1 MIIISARKFRDSQN
15 EILKKA
21 LSEEV
26 ILTTLHFGNF
36 RLVPIVENKTEESEA
51 EPVKKKTRTSG
62 SKGKAIVHQ
71 QPPISG
77 KALESMVDTGNLAAA
92 ESLTAAGSQAAA
104 AKGTTAAKKSAVRD
118 ENNLLFPD
126 LFASIE
132 TEPNPDRDAISGSAS
147 ESPDPK
153 IKARSRKSDPS
164 RRRGKALPS
173 SFGASRSDTD
183 TPVMSNIPQWA
194 SGSDAASVSRKPE
207 APALAELVVDPDASS
222 PTAVSGANGHPAS
235 EANHAAAAASA
246 HSQAASASEAH
257 PAAAVASAHSQADS
271 ASEAHH
277 AYADAPGFE
286 GGEGDYSDRFDDN
299 GNPRLVSAGKHAR
312 DTREDPMSEEER
324 VAAFERLRERARQ
337 VRAGASQKSA
347 ASESPAASAAHPE
360 HSAARPAAA
369 RLPEATESSAHP
381 ENLTSDG
388 EPKATAPAE
397 PKASEANVY
406 VDPSL
411 MSLDEYYKQ
420 AGIELEP
427 QKKGGFFSKIFGK
440 K

>member
-77 KALESMVDTGNLAAA
+77 SDPESIVDTGNLAAA
-92 ESLTAAGSQAAA
+92 GSLAAAGIQAAAGSQAAA

-147 ESPDPK
+147 ENPDRK

-194 SGSDAASVSRKPE
+194 SGSDAVSVSGKPE

-235 EANHAAAAASA
+235 EAHPAAAAASA
-246 HSQAASASEAH
+246 HSQAA
-257 PAAAVASAHSQADS
+257 S

-337 VRAGASQKSA
+337 VREGAPQKS
-347 ASESPAASAAHPE
+347 SA
-360 HSAARPAAA
+360 R
-369 RLPEATESSAHP
+369 P
-381 ENLTSDG
+381 ENLNPDG

>member
-77 KALESMVDTGNLAAA
+77 TALESMVDAGNLA
-92 ESLTAAGSQAAA
+92 AAGSQAAA
-104 AKGTTAAKKSAVRD
+104 AKGTTSAKKSAVRD

-147 ESPDPK
+147 ENPDHK

-194 SGSDAASVSRKPE
+194 SGSDAVSVSGKPE

-235 EANHAAAAASA
+235 EAHHAAAAASA
-246 HSQAASASEAH
+246 HSQAASAA
-257 PAAAVASAHSQADS
+257 
-271 ASEAHH
+271 EAHH

-337 VRAGASQKSA
+337 VREGAPQKS
-347 ASESPAASAAHPE
+347 SA
-360 HSAARPAAA
+360 R
-369 RLPEATESSAHP
+369 P
-381 ENLTSDG
+381 ENLKPDG
-388 EPKATAPAE
+388 EPKAAAPTDSKATAPAE

>member
-77 KALESMVDTGNLAAA
+77 TDPESIVDTGNLA
-92 ESLTAAGSQAAA
+92 AAGSQAAA

-147 ESPDPK
+147 ENPDHK

-194 SGSDAASVSRKPE
+194 SGSDAVSVSGKPE

-235 EANHAAAAASA
+235 EAHHAAAAASA
-246 HSQAASASEAH
+246 HSQAASAAEAH

-337 VRAGASQKSA
+337 VREGAPQKS
-347 ASESPAASAAHPE
+347 SA
-360 HSAARPAAA
+360 R
-369 RLPEATESSAHP
+369 P
-381 ENLTSDG
+381 ENLKPDG

>member
-77 KALESMVDTGNLAAA
+77 KDPESIVDTGNLAAAGSQAAA

-104 AKGTTAAKKSAVRD
+104 AKGTTSAKKSAVRD

-235 EANHAAAAASA
+235 EAHHAAAAASA

-257 PAAAVASAHSQADS
+257 
-271 ASEAHH
+271 H
-277 AYADAPGFE
+277 AYADAPDFE

-337 VRAGASQKSA
+337 VREGASQKSS
-347 ASESPAASAAHPE
+347 ASENPAASAAHPE

-369 RLPEATESSAHP
+369 RLPEATESAARP
-381 ENLTSDG
+381 ENLNPDG

>member
-235 EANHAAAAASA
+235 EAHHAAAAASA
-246 HSQAASASEAH
+246 HSQAA
-257 PAAAVASAHSQADS
+257 S

>member
-77 KALESMVDTGNLAAA
+77 TDPESIVDTGNLAAAGSLAAA
-92 ESLTAAGSQAAA
+92 ESLTAAGSQAAV
-104 AKGTTAAKKSAVRD
+104 AKGTTSAKKSAVRD

-126 LFASIE
+126 LFSSIE
-132 TEPNPDRDAISGSAS
+132 TEPNPDRDAMSGSAS
-147 ESPDPK
+147 ENPDRK

-235 EANHAAAAASA
+235 EAHHAAAAAAA
-246 HSQAASASEAH
+246 HPQAA
-257 PAAAVASAHSQADS
+257 S

-337 VRAGASQKSA
+337 VREGAPQKSS

-360 HSAARPAAA
+360 HSAARP
-369 RLPEATESSAHP
+369 
-381 ENLTSDG
+381 ENLKPDG
-388 EPKATAPAE
+388 EPKTTAPAE

>member
-36 RLVPIVENKTEESEA
+36 RLVPIAENKIDDSET
-51 EPVKKKTRTSG
+51 EPVRKKSRTEKSKVIVSMQDQPSVSG
-62 SKGKAIVHQ
+62 PA
-71 QPPISG
+71 PESG
-77 KALESMVDTGNLAAA
+77 TAADNLAVAAMGKNDASAKYPAPVSPAASAKDTAA
-92 ESLTAAGSQAAA
+92 ERSAAVSKA
-104 AKGTTAAKKSAVRD
+104 SASRNAD
-118 ENNLLFPD
+118 NLLFPD
-126 LFASIE
+126 LFTSIE
-132 TEPNPDRDAISGSAS
+132 FEPKPEPESLSAS
-147 ESPDPK
+147 APETPELKP
-153 IKARSRKSDPS
+153 KARSRKTSDPS

-173 SFGASRSDTD
+173 SVSGTGPDSGTQ
-183 TPVMSNIPQWA
+183 VMSNIPQWA

-235 EANHAAAAASA
+235 EAHHAAAAASA

-257 PAAAVASAHSQADS
+257 
-271 ASEAHH
+271 H
-277 AYADAPGFE
+277 AYADAPDFE

-337 VRAGASQKSA
+337 VREGAPQKS
-347 ASESPAASAAHPE
+347 SA
-360 HSAARPAAA
+360 R
-369 RLPEATESSAHP
+369 P
-381 ENLTSDG
+381 ENLNPDG

>member
-77 KALESMVDTGNLAAA
+77 TALESMVDAGNLA
-92 ESLTAAGSQAAA
+92 AAGSQAAA
-104 AKGTTAAKKSAVRD
+104 AKGTTSAKKSAVRD
-118 ENNLLFPD
+118 ENNILFPD

-147 ESPDPK
+147 ENPDRK

-207 APALAELVVDPDASS
+207 APALAELVVDPQLLFPAPMAIPPPKPTMPLLPLLPIRKPPLPPKHITPTLMPRVSKAGRETI
-222 PTAVSGANGHPAS
+222 PTASMTTAIRAWCQQAS
-235 EANHAAAAASA
+235 TRAT
-246 HSQAASASEAH
+246 
-257 PAAAVASAHSQADS
+257 
-271 ASEAHH
+271 
-277 AYADAPGFE
+277 
-286 GGEGDYSDRFDDN
+286 
-299 GNPRLVSAGKHAR
+299 HAR
-312 DTREDPMSEEER
+312 TR
-324 VAAFERLRERARQ
+324 
-337 VRAGASQKSA
+337 
-347 ASESPAASAAHPE
+347 
-360 HSAARPAAA
+360 
-369 RLPEATESSAHP
+369 
-381 ENLTSDG
+381 
-388 EPKATAPAE
+388 
-397 PKASEANVY
+397 
-406 VDPSL
+406 
-411 MSLDEYYKQ
+411 
-420 AGIELEP
+420 
-427 QKKGGFFSKIFGK
+427 
-440 K
+440 

>member
-104 AKGTTAAKKSAVRD
+104 VKGTTAAKKSAVRD

-132 TEPNPDRDAISGSAS
+132 TEPNPDRDAMSGSAS
-147 ESPDPK
+147 ENPDPK

-173 SFGASRSDTD
+173 SFDASRSDTD

-194 SGSDAASVSRKPE
+194 SGSDAVSVSRKPE

-235 EANHAAAAASA
+235 EANHAAAAAAA
-246 HSQAASASEAH
+246 HPQAA
-257 PAAAVASAHSQADS
+257 S

-277 AYADAPGFE
+277 AYADAPSFE

-337 VRAGASQKSA
+337 VRAGAPQKSA
-347 ASESPAASAAHPE
+347 A
-360 HSAARPAAA
+360 R
-369 RLPEATESSAHP
+369 P
-381 ENLTSDG
+381 ENLNPDG
-388 EPKATAPAE
+388 EPKATAPAEPKATTPAE

>member
-77 KALESMVDTGNLAAA
+77 TALESMVDAGNLA
-92 ESLTAAGSQAAA
+92 AAGSQAAA

-147 ESPDPK
+147 ENPDRK

-235 EANHAAAAASA
+235 EAHHAAAAASA

-257 PAAAVASAHSQADS
+257 
-271 ASEAHH
+271 H

-286 GGEGDYSDRFDDN
+286 SGEGDYSDRFDDN

-337 VRAGASQKSA
+337 VREGAPQKS
-347 ASESPAASAAHPE
+347 SA
-360 HSAARPAAA
+360 R
-369 RLPEATESSAHP
+369 P

-397 PKASEANVY
+397 PKTSEANVY

>member
-194 SGSDAASVSRKPE
+194 SGSDAVSVSRKPE

-235 EANHAAAAASA
+235 EAHHADAAASA
-246 HSQAASASEAH
+246 HSQAA
-257 PAAAVASAHSQADS
+257 S

-347 ASESPAASAAHPE
+347 ASESPAASSAQSE
-360 HSAARPAAA
+360 YSAARP
-369 RLPEATESSAHP
+369 
-381 ENLTSDG
+381 ENLNPDG

>member
-104 AKGTTAAKKSAVRD
+104 VKGTTAAKKSAVRD

-132 TEPNPDRDAISGSAS
+132 TEPNPDRDAMSGSAS
-147 ESPDPK
+147 ENPDPK

-173 SFGASRSDTD
+173 SFDASRSDTD

-257 PAAAVASAHSQADS
+257 
-271 ASEAHH
+271 H
-277 AYADAPGFE
+277 AYADAPSFE

-337 VRAGASQKSA
+337 VRAGAPQKSA
-347 ASESPAASAAHPE
+347 A
-360 HSAARPAAA
+360 R
-369 RLPEATESSAHP
+369 P
-381 ENLTSDG
+381 ENLNPDG
-388 EPKATAPAE
+388 EPKATAPAEPKATTPAE

>member
-77 KALESMVDTGNLAAA
+77 TALESMVDAGNLA
-92 ESLTAAGSQAAA
+92 AAGSQAAA
-104 AKGTTAAKKSAVRD
+104 AKGTTSAKKSAVRD

-147 ESPDPK
+147 ENPDRK

-235 EANHAAAAASA
+235 EAHHAAAAASA

-257 PAAAVASAHSQADS
+257 
-271 ASEAHH
+271 H

-286 GGEGDYSDRFDDN
+286 SGEGDYSDRFDDN

-337 VRAGASQKSA
+337 VREGAPQKS
-347 ASESPAASAAHPE
+347 SA
-360 HSAARPAAA
+360 R
-369 RLPEATESSAHP
+369 P
-381 ENLTSDG
+381 ENLNPDG

>member
-104 AKGTTAAKKSAVRD
+104 VKGTTAAKKSAVRD

-132 TEPNPDRDAISGSAS
+132 TEPNPDRDAMSGSAS
-147 ESPDPK
+147 ENPDPK

-173 SFGASRSDTD
+173 SFDASRSDTD

-194 SGSDAASVSRKPE
+194 SGSDAVSVSRKPE

-257 PAAAVASAHSQADS
+257 
-271 ASEAHH
+271 H
-277 AYADAPGFE
+277 AYADAPSFE

-337 VRAGASQKSA
+337 VRAGAPQKSA
-347 ASESPAASAAHPE
+347 A
-360 HSAARPAAA
+360 R
-369 RLPEATESSAHP
+369 P
-381 ENLTSDG
+381 ENLNPDG
-388 EPKATAPAE
+388 EPKATAPAEPKATTPAE

>member
-51 EPVKKKTRTSG
+51 EQVKKKTRTSG

-77 KALESMVDTGNLAAA
+77 KALESLVDTGNLAAEGSQAAA

-147 ESPDPK
+147 ENPDRK

-222 PTAVSGANGHPAS
+222 PTDVSGANGHPAS
-235 EANHAAAAASA
+235 EAHHAAAAASA

-257 PAAAVASAHSQADS
+257 
-271 ASEAHH
+271 H
-277 AYADAPGFE
+277 AYADAPTFE

-337 VRAGASQKSA
+337 VREGAPQKS
-347 ASESPAASAAHPE
+347 SA
-360 HSAARPAAA
+360 R
-369 RLPEATESSAHP
+369 P
-381 ENLTSDG
+381 ENLNPDG

-397 PKASEANVY
+397 PKTSEANVY

>member
-77 KALESMVDTGNLAAA
+77 NALESLVDTGNLAAA

-104 AKGTTAAKKSAVRD
+104 AKGTTSAKKSAVRD

-132 TEPNPDRDAISGSAS
+132 TEPNPDMDAISGSAS
-147 ESPDPK
+147 ENPDRK

-173 SFGASRSDTD
+173 SFDASRSDTD

-194 SGSDAASVSRKPE
+194 SGSDAVSVSRKPE

-235 EANHAAAAASA
+235 EANHAAATASA
-246 HSQAASASEAH
+246 H
-257 PAAAVASAHSQADS
+257 PQADS

-337 VRAGASQKSA
+337 VREGAPQKSS
-347 ASESPAASAAHPE
+347 ASENPAASAAHPE
-360 HSAARPAAA
+360 HSAARTAAA
-369 RLPEATESSAHP
+369 HLPEATESSVRP
-381 ENLTSDG
+381 ENLNPDG
-388 EPKATAPAE
+388 EPKATAPADSKASAPAE

>member
-71 QPPISG
+71 QPLISG
-77 KALESMVDTGNLAAA
+77 KDPESIVDTGNLAAA
-92 ESLTAAGSQAAA
+92 GSQAPAESMTAAGSQAAA

-173 SFGASRSDTD
+173 SFDASRSDTD

-235 EANHAAAAASA
+235 EAHHAAATASA
-246 HSQAASASEAH
+246 H
-257 PAAAVASAHSQADS
+257 PQADS

-337 VRAGASQKSA
+337 VREGASQKSS

-369 RLPEATESSAHP
+369 RLPEATESAVRP
-381 ENLTSDG
+381 GNLNPDG
-388 EPKATAPAE
+388 EPKATAPAEPKATAPAE

>member
-77 KALESMVDTGNLAAA
+77 TDPESIVDTGNLAAEGSQA
-92 ESLTAAGSQAAA
+92 AAGIQAAA
-104 AKGTTAAKKSAVRD
+104 AKGTTSAKKSAVRD

-132 TEPNPDRDAISGSAS
+132 TEPNPDRDAMSGSAS

-235 EANHAAAAASA
+235 EAHHAAAAASA

-257 PAAAVASAHSQADS
+257 
-271 ASEAHH
+271 H
-277 AYADAPGFE
+277 AYADAPSFE

-337 VRAGASQKSA
+337 VREGASQKSS
-347 ASESPAASAAHPE
+347 ASENPAASAAHPE
-360 HSAARPAAA
+360 HSSAR
-369 RLPEATESSAHP
+369 P
-381 ENLTSDG
+381 ENLNPDG

>member
-77 KALESMVDTGNLAAA
+77 TALESMVDAGNLA
-92 ESLTAAGSQAAA
+92 AAGSQAAA
-104 AKGTTAAKKSAVRD
+104 AKGTTSAKKSAVRD
-118 ENNLLFPD
+118 ENNILFPD

-147 ESPDPK
+147 ENPDRK

-235 EANHAAAAASA
+235 EAHHAAAAASA

-257 PAAAVASAHSQADS
+257 
-271 ASEAHH
+271 H

-286 GGEGDYSDRFDDN
+286 SGEGDYSDRFDDN

-337 VRAGASQKSA
+337 VREGAPQKS
-347 ASESPAASAAHPE
+347 SA
-360 HSAARPAAA
+360 R
-369 RLPEATESSAHP
+369 P
-381 ENLTSDG
+381 ENLNPDG

-397 PKASEANVY
+397 PKATAPAEPKTSEANVY

>member
-77 KALESMVDTGNLAAA
+77 TDPESIVDTGNLAAEGSQA
-92 ESLTAAGSQAAA
+92 AAGSLAAA

-147 ESPDPK
+147 ENPDRK

-235 EANHAAAAASA
+235 EAHHAAAAASA
-246 HSQAASASEAH
+246 HSQAA
-257 PAAAVASAHSQADS
+257 S

-324 VAAFERLRERARQ
+324 VAAFERLRERARL
-337 VRAGASQKSA
+337 VREGAPQKTSA
-347 ASESPAASAAHPE
+347 
-360 HSAARPAAA
+360 R
-369 RLPEATESSAHP
+369 P
-381 ENLTSDG
+381 ENLNPDG
-388 EPKATAPAE
+388 EPKATAPAEPKATAPAE

>member
-104 AKGTTAAKKSAVRD
+104 AKGTTSAKKSAVRD

-147 ESPDPK
+147 ENPDRK

-222 PTAVSGANGHPAS
+222 PTAVSGANRHPAS
-235 EANHAAAAASA
+235 EAHQAAAT
-246 HSQAASASEAH
+246 
-257 PAAAVASAHSQADS
+257 ASAHSQADS

-337 VRAGASQKSA
+337 VREGSPQK
-347 ASESPAASAAHPE
+347 
-360 HSAARPAAA
+360 
-369 RLPEATESSAHP
+369 SSAHT
-381 ENLTSDG
+381 ENLNPDG
-388 EPKATAPAE
+388 EPKATAPAEPKVTAPAE

>member
-1 MIIISARKFRDSQN
+1 
-15 EILKKA
+15 
-21 LSEEV
+21 
-26 ILTTLHFGNF
+26 
-36 RLVPIVENKTEESEA
+36 
-51 EPVKKKTRTSG
+51 
-62 SKGKAIVHQ
+62 
-71 QPPISG
+71 
-77 KALESMVDTGNLAAA
+77 
-92 ESLTAAGSQAAA
+92 
-104 AKGTTAAKKSAVRD
+104 
-118 ENNLLFPD
+118 
-126 LFASIE
+126 
-132 TEPNPDRDAISGSAS
+132 
-147 ESPDPK
+147 
-153 IKARSRKSDPS
+153 
-164 RRRGKALPS
+164 
-173 SFGASRSDTD
+173 
-183 TPVMSNIPQWA
+183 MSNIPQWA
-194 SGSDAASVSRKPE
+194 SGSDAVSVSGKPE

-235 EANHAAAAASA
+235 EAHHAAAAASA
-246 HSQAASASEAH
+246 HSQAASAAEAH
-257 PAAAVASAHSQADS
+257 R
-271 ASEAHH
+271 

-337 VRAGASQKSA
+337 VRAGAPQKSS

-360 HSAARPAAA
+360 YSAARPAAA
-369 RLPEATESSAHP
+369 RLPEATESSARP
-381 ENLTSDG
+381 ENLNPDG

-397 PKASEANVY
+397 PKTSEANVY

>member
-92 ESLTAAGSQAAA
+92 GSLTEAGSQAAA
-104 AKGTTAAKKSAVRD
+104 AKGTTSAKKSAVRD

-147 ESPDPK
+147 ENPDHK

-164 RRRGKALPS
+164 RRGGKALPS

-194 SGSDAASVSRKPE
+194 SGSDAVSVSRKPE

-235 EANHAAAAASA
+235 EAHHAAAAASA
-246 HSQAASASEAH
+246 HSQAA
-257 PAAAVASAHSQADS
+257 S

-337 VRAGASQKSA
+337 VREGAPQKS
-347 ASESPAASAAHPE
+347 SSRPE
-360 HSAARPAAA
+360 H
-369 RLPEATESSAHP
+369 LNPE
-381 ENLTSDG
+381 G
-388 EPKATAPAE
+388 EPKATASAE

>member
-51 EPVKKKTRTSG
+51 EPVKKKTRPSG

-92 ESLTAAGSQAAA
+92 ESLTPA

-147 ESPDPK
+147 ENPDRK

-235 EANHAAAAASA
+235 EANHAAAAAAA
-246 HSQAASASEAH
+246 HPQAA
-257 PAAAVASAHSQADS
+257 S

-277 AYADAPGFE
+277 AYADAPSFE

-337 VRAGASQKSA
+337 VRAGAPQKSA
-347 ASESPAASAAHPE
+347 A
-360 HSAARPAAA
+360 R
-369 RLPEATESSAHP
+369 P
-381 ENLTSDG
+381 ENLNPDG
-388 EPKATAPAE
+388 EPKATAPAEPKATTPAE

>member
-77 KALESMVDTGNLAAA
+77 TDPESIVDTGNLAAA
-92 ESLTAAGSQAAA
+92 GSLAAAGIQAAAGSQAAA

-132 TEPNPDRDAISGSAS
+132 TEPNPDMDAISGSAS
-147 ESPDPK
+147 ENPDRK

-222 PTAVSGANGHPAS
+222 PTDVSGANGYPAS
-235 EANHAAAAASA
+235 EAHHAAAAASA
-246 HSQAASASEAH
+246 HSQAA
-257 PAAAVASAHSQADS
+257 S

-337 VRAGASQKSA
+337 VREGAYQKSS
-347 ASESPAASAAHPE
+347 ASENPAASAAHPE

-369 RLPEATESSAHP
+369 RLPEATESSART
-381 ENLTSDG
+381 ENLNPDG

>member
-77 KALESMVDTGNLAAA
+77 KDPESIVDTGNLAAAGSQAAA

-104 AKGTTAAKKSAVRD
+104 AKGTTSAKKSAVRD
-118 ENNLLFPD
+118 ENNILFPD

-147 ESPDPK
+147 ENPDRK

-235 EANHAAAAASA
+235 EAKPMLPLLPIRKPPLPPKHITPTLMPRVSKAGRETIPTASMTTA
-246 HSQAASASEAH
+246 IRAWCQQASTRAT
-257 PAAAVASAHSQADS
+257 
-271 ASEAHH
+271 
-277 AYADAPGFE
+277 
-286 GGEGDYSDRFDDN
+286 
-299 GNPRLVSAGKHAR
+299 HAR
-312 DTREDPMSEEER
+312 TR
-324 VAAFERLRERARQ
+324 
-337 VRAGASQKSA
+337 
-347 ASESPAASAAHPE
+347 
-360 HSAARPAAA
+360 
-369 RLPEATESSAHP
+369 
-381 ENLTSDG
+381 
-388 EPKATAPAE
+388 
-397 PKASEANVY
+397 
-406 VDPSL
+406 
-411 MSLDEYYKQ
+411 
-420 AGIELEP
+420 
-427 QKKGGFFSKIFGK
+427 
-440 K
+440 

>member
-77 KALESMVDTGNLAAA
+77 TALESMVDAGNLA
-92 ESLTAAGSQAAA
+92 AAGSQAAA
-104 AKGTTAAKKSAVRD
+104 AKGTTSAKKSAVRD
-118 ENNLLFPD
+118 ENNILFPD

-147 ESPDPK
+147 ENPDRK

-235 EANHAAAAASA
+235 EAHHAAAAASA

-257 PAAAVASAHSQADS
+257 
-271 ASEAHH
+271 H

-286 GGEGDYSDRFDDN
+286 SGEGDYSDRFDDN

-337 VRAGASQKSA
+337 VREGASQKSS
-347 ASESPAASAAHPE
+347 ASENPAASAAHPE

>member
-77 KALESMVDTGNLAAA
+77 TALESMVDAGNLA
-92 ESLTAAGSQAAA
+92 AAGSQAAA
-104 AKGTTAAKKSAVRD
+104 AKGTTSAKKSAVRD
-118 ENNLLFPD
+118 ENNILFPD

-147 ESPDPK
+147 ENPDRK

-235 EANHAAAAASA
+235 EAHHAAAAASA

-257 PAAAVASAHSQADS
+257 
-271 ASEAHH
+271 H

-286 GGEGDYSDRFDDN
+286 SGEGDYSDRFDDN

-337 VRAGASQKSA
+337 VRAGAPQKS
-347 ASESPAASAAHPE
+347 SA
-360 HSAARPAAA
+360 R
-369 RLPEATESSAHP
+369 P
-381 ENLTSDG
+381 ENLNPDG

>member
-77 KALESMVDTGNLAAA
+77 TALESMVDAGNLA
-92 ESLTAAGSQAAA
+92 AAGSQAAA
-104 AKGTTAAKKSAVRD
+104 AKGTTSAKKPAVRD
-118 ENNLLFPD
+118 ENNILFPD

-147 ESPDPK
+147 ENPDRK

-235 EANHAAAAASA
+235 EAHHAAAAASA

-257 PAAAVASAHSQADS
+257 
-271 ASEAHH
+271 H

-286 GGEGDYSDRFDDN
+286 SGEGDYSDRFDDN

-337 VRAGASQKSA
+337 VREGAPQKS
-347 ASESPAASAAHPE
+347 SA
-360 HSAARPAAA
+360 R
-369 RLPEATESSAHP
+369 P
-381 ENLTSDG
+381 ENLNPDG

-397 PKASEANVY
+397 PKATAPAEPKTSEANVY

>member
-77 KALESMVDTGNLAAA
+77 TDPESIVDTGNLAAA
-92 ESLTAAGSQAAA
+92 ESLTPA

-147 ESPDPK
+147 ENPDRK

-194 SGSDAASVSRKPE
+194 SGSDVVSVSRKPE

-222 PTAVSGANGHPAS
+222 PTDVSGANGHPAS
-235 EANHAAAAASA
+235 EAHPAVAAASA
-246 HSQAASASEAH
+246 HSQAAAT
-257 PAAAVASAHSQADS
+257 
-271 ASEAHH
+271 SEAHH
-277 AYADAPGFE
+277 AYADAPSFE

-337 VRAGASQKSA
+337 VREGAPQKS
-347 ASESPAASAAHPE
+347 SARPE
-360 HSAARPAAA
+360 H
-369 RLPEATESSAHP
+369 LNPE
-381 ENLTSDG
+381 G